1 MRVYFKGLAL
11 GISLLLVL
19 LLLHDQLRPKRS
31 KMDDDTG
38 GHHSKQKQNK

>member
-19 LLLHDQLRPKRS
+19 LLLHDQLRPERS
-31 KMDDDTG
+31 KVDDGTG
-38 GHHSKQKQNK
+38 GHDSKQKKNK